1 MSIFES
7 KLDSFKEEMER
18 ANKSNMTLNGGGLDN
33 RPMTMEEIK

>member
-18 ANKSNMTLNGGGLDN
+18 ANKQSVSQNGGELDN
-33 RPMTMEEIK
+33 RPM